1 MFATQMISNAISAR
15 EVIQFRYKFQMRE
28 AEPHLLGYDK
38 NGELTLSAWQTNGLK
53 PGFRDFRVAKL
64 SELQATGRHFER
76 ARKGYNPN
84 DSTMS
89 RIIARL

>member
-1 MFATQMISNAISAR
+1 MFATQLLTVAIAER
-15 EVIQFRYKFQMRE
+15 RLVEFRYKFQLRV

-38 NGELTLSAWQTNGLK
+38 DGDLTLSAWQTSGPK
-53 PGFRDFRVAKL
+53 PGFRDFHIAKL
-64 SELQATGRHFER
+64 SGLRATERHFER

-89 RIIARL
+89 RILARL